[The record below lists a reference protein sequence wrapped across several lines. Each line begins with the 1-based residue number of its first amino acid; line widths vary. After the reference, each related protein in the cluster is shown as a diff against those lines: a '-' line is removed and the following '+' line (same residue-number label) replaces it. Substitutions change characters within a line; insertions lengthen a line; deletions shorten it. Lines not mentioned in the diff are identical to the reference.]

1 MSLSDDLKR
10 QIISSIST
18 EGAASEENKS
28 VNVVIGNKTNLSH
41 VMNFA
46 SGMPKIR
53 PNIISRFRL
62 ILSQPETLSGLSP
75 LQIRCCLC
83 SRVISYPTWHH
94 SIRYTVNQFH
104 YFVCFDRDSN
114 DKPSTRC
121 YRRT

>member
-41 VMNFA
+41 VVNYS
-46 SGMPKIR
+46 SGLPRIKSHIK
-53 PNIISRFRL
+53 FHL
-62 ILSQPETLSGLSP
+62 ILSQPEALRGLSP

-83 SRVISYPTWHH
+83 SRIISYPAWYYNV
-94 SIRYTVNQFH
+94 RYAVNQFN

-114 DKPSTRC
+114 DKPNTKC
-121 YRRT
+121 YKRG